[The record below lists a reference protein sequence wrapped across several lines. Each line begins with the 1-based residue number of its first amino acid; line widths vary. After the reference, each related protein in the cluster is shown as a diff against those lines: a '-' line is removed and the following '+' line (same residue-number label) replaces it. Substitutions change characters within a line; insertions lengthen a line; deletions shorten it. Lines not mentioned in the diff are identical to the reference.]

1 MSHQV
6 VIKLDGVQFVPG
18 FRFGF
23 AQPCLLAKVS
33 TTDHTR
39 FSAGLEDCF
48 ASEVRQL
55 LTNTKDDAGSSQN
68 GRPYARLVATLAAMT
83 CSMQDCVGLPVIG
96 AGKVFSMGG
105 KIALRAEGRAES
117 LIMALPSFSPK
128 AAELAL
134 RALLRLWSVF
144 SQSASKQ
151 RLSEAERTLF
161 DKTLDQISELGLKG
175 TNQHRLLR
183 AALRRKIPMISL
195 PGGVWQLGWGHRAR
209 LFKSSISDAIS
220 AIGTAWAK
228 DKVQTHLLLKAA
240 GLPVPEQV
248 VVRDVDAALKE
259 AKRIGYPVVL
269 KPADLDQG
277 MGVES
282 GLADEAQLI
291 AAFARVTAHKR
302 RVLLEQHVEG
312 QDVRVNIVNGRFQD
326 AIARFPAGVTGD
338 GQLSVA
344 ALIAQTNTDPRRSI
358 RRFADMRP
366 IVLNEEARELL
377 KLQGFSEHSVPEAG
391 CFVRLRRAANVSS
404 GGHTRGV
411 SEELHK
417 DNARLCERAAKLLRL
432 DIAGIDLLIPD
443 HKASWKSVGGAIC
456 EVNAQPQI
464 GLTYPGIY
472 THLLDDFLE
481 DQGRIPI
488 CLVVTDDPKSAQS
501 IGKGLHAACPYTEL
515 RIAMEGELRGHVG
528 DLGNSSTVR
537 GALIDPDTT
546 SLVII
551 TSGESLERAGLP
563 LDHVD
568 LLWLADWNGVHT
580 QLLQRLRS
588 ILPHMAPGEIFTD
601 DKLLGLFEGQK
612 LPQPYRFS
620 FGDQDTITLAV
631 AERLAGLI
639 RGAVTC

>member
-23 AQPCLLAKVS
+23 AQPCLLAKLS
-33 TTDHTR
+33 IIDHTHVSAALVGR
-39 FSAGLEDCF
+39 FAT
-48 ASEVRQL
+48 EVRQL
-55 LTNTKDDAGSSQN
+55 LPNTKDDAGSWQN

-83 CSMQDCVGLPVIG
+83 CTMQDSVGLPVVG
-96 AGKVFSMGG
+96 AGKVFPMGG

-117 LIMALPSFSPK
+117 SIVALPSFSPK

-134 RALLRLWSVF
+134 RALLRLWSVY
-144 SQSASKQ
+144 SQSAPEQ
-151 RLSEAERTLF
+151 RLSEAERALF
-161 DKTLDQISELGLKG
+161 DKTLDQISELGIKG

-209 LFKSSISDAIS
+209 LFKSSISDATS

-277 MGVES
+277 TGVES

-291 AAFARVTAHKR
+291 AAFARVSAHKR

-312 QDVRVNIVNGRFQD
+312 FDLRTNVVNGRFQN
-326 AIARFPAGVTGD
+326 AAMRYPAGVTGD
-338 GQLSVA
+338 GALSVA
-344 ALIAQTNTDPRRSI
+344 QLVAQVNTDPRRST
-358 RRFADMRP
+358 RRFSVMRP
-366 IVLNEEARELL
+366 IVVNDEALELL
-377 KLQGFSEHSVPEAG
+377 KLQGMSEASVPEAG
-391 CFVRLRRAANVSS
+391 CFVRLRHAANITS

-411 SEELHK
+411 SEEFHE
-417 DNARLCERAAKLLRL
+417 DNIRLCERAAKILRV
-432 DIAGIDLLIPD
+432 DIAGIDFLTPD
-443 HKASWKSVGGAIC
+443 YRASWIEVGGVIC
-456 EVNAQPQI
+456 EVNAQAQI
-464 GLTYPGIY
+464 GLSYPEIY
-472 THLLDDFLE
+472 PYLLENFVE

-488 CLVVTDDPKSAQS
+488 GLVVTDDPKSAQS
-501 IGKGLHAACPYTEL
+501 IGEALHAAYPYNKL
-515 RIAMEGELRGHVG
+515 RIVLDGELRGRVG
-528 DLGNSSTVR
+528 NLGHGFNVR
-537 GALIDPDTT
+537 SALIDPETT

-551 TSGESLERAGLP
+551 TSGESIEREGLP

-568 LLWLADWNGVHT
+568 QLWLADWNGAHT

-601 DKLLGLFEGQK
+601 NKHLGLLEGQK
-612 LPQPYRFS
+612 LPQPSRFV
-620 FGDQDTITLAV
+620 FGDQITITLAV
-631 AERLAGLI
+631 GERLAGLSE
-639 RGAVTC
+639 GAAAC